1 MQPGSTA
8 DYKRKEANRLAAE
21 RSRQRQAE
29 HRASLHEAA
38 KRLRTEQTQLKAE
51 IARLE
56 REAVEGVTF
65 GFNEEQDVGKAQGSN
80 ESPVGVGVGVGVGM
94 SNEAMEAEA
103 EAQAHSR
110 TILAALMSDAE
121 IDQALVGQWMDQV
134 GHGTEGEGPSTSNTT
149 SHAPTDQTLH
159 TQTQP
164 DSRHR
169 DTRSPSIHSDNVPPE
184 PAKPNGMGVA
194 LHAEMERHLREDL
207 AATKIAIDQIG
218 KEFMILRG
226 EMERPIDEANLDEIT
241 YIHYNSPL
249 PPNSFSMDEGVLSG
263 IVESLENE
271 CLKVT
276 NELPGLKEQLVELK
290 ESRIAEAERLK
301 TLLAGL
307 NISEDDRIVVD
318 KLLKPLS
325 THLDDLLIGLAPE
338 VSHPVVFI
346 ETWTDKSESR
356 RITCYSRLD
365 PSTSHRTP
373 SPRSSTPPSRRS
385 PPKSTAEQEI
395 KTLSP
400 ARDGSRPRP
409 RFESSRYS
417 QSRRTTTPTAARD
430 GTSKYT

>member
-65 GFNEEQDVGKAQGSN
+65 GFNEEQDVGKAQVSN
-80 ESPVGVGVGVGVGM
+80 ESW
-94 SNEAMEAEA
+94 SWDEAMEAEA

-169 DTRSPSIHSDNVPPE
+169 DTRSPSMHSDNVPPE

-226 EMERPIDEANLDEIT
+226 EMERPIDEENLDEIT

-249 PPNSFSMDEGVLSG
+249 PPNSYSMDEGVLSG
-263 IVESLENE
+263 IVESLEAE
-271 CLKVT
+271 CIKVN
-276 NELPGLKEQLVELK
+276 NELPGLKEQLVGLK

-346 ETWTDKSESR
+346 ETWTDESESR
-356 RITCYSRLD
+356 RTTCYSRINAR
-365 PSTSHRTP
+365 TSHSTP
-373 SPRSSTPPSRRS
+373 SPRTPTPPSRRS
-385 PPKSTAEQEI
+385 PSKS
-395 KTLSP
+395 
-400 ARDGSRPRP
+400 
-409 RFESSRYS
+409 
-417 QSRRTTTPTAARD
+417 PT
-430 GTSKYT
+430 K

>member
-65 GFNEEQDVGKAQGSN
+65 GFNEEQDVGKVQGTN

-149 SHAPTDQTLH
+149 SHTPVDQTLH

-169 DTRSPSIHSDNVPPE
+169 NTRSPSIHSDNVPPE

-226 EMERPIDEANLDEIT
+226 EMERPIDEENLDEIT

-249 PPNSFSMDEGVLSG
+249 PPYSYSMNEGVLSG
-263 IVESLENE
+263 IVESLEAE
-271 CLKVT
+271 CMKVT
-276 NELPGLKEQLVELK
+276 NELPGLKDQLVELK

-338 VSHPVVFI
+338 VSL
-346 ETWTDKSESR
+346 
-356 RITCYSRLD
+356 LD
-365 PSTSHRTP
+365 FLI
-373 SPRSSTPPSRRS
+373 
-385 PPKSTAEQEI
+385 AV
-395 KTLSP
+395 
-400 ARDGSRPRP
+400 
-409 RFESSRYS
+409 
-417 QSRRTTTPTAARD
+417 
-430 GTSKYT
+430 